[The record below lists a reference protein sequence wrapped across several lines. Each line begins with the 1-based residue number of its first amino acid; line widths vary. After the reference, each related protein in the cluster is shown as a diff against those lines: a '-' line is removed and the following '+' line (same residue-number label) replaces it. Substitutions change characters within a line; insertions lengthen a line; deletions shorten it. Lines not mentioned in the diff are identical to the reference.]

1 MNRSQPSLGLPL
13 PPVGVDST
21 LVATPVPPT
30 NPHHQQWQETY
41 RGRELKLVWY
51 WLSIYTAGRQAGTGR
66 KLGDGRTPG
75 KMSGAAL
82 PHGAMRGVG
91 TL

>member
-51 WLSIYTAGRQAGTGR
+51 WLSICTAGRH
-66 KLGDGRTPG
+66 G
-75 KMSGAAL
+75 KKARGWEDARQNVWCGIATC
-82 PHGAMRGVG
+82 AMRGVG

>member
-1 MNRSQPSLGLPL
+1 VNRPQPSLGLPL
-13 PPVGVDST
+13 PLVGVDST

-51 WLSIYTAGRQAGTGR
+51 WLSIGTAGRER
-66 KLGDGRTPG
+66 KLGMGDGRTPG

-82 PHGAMRGVG
+82 PHGAMQGVG